1 MQKFGQKSDRNDGI
15 RFGHKAKKG
24 DGIQFGHKSST
35 PSTGANYM
43 GTPHDSVKKSPL
55 EKN

>member
-1 MQKFGQKSDRNDGI
+1 MQKFGHKSDRNDGI
-15 RFGHKAKKG
+15 RFGHKAKRG

-35 PSTGANYM
+35 TSTGANYI
-43 GTPHDSVKKSPL
+43 GAPHDSVKKSPL